1 MPNFSSKNLTNA
13 GHNAASN
20 SNYSNLVSSLKNRT
34 NISKLFFT
42 GLLLIS
48 IISCK
53 NENHNKSVSVR
64 KSQIKK
70 YNIANKQQFYYHSSN
85 NNRKYDHHVTG
96 TDENGKNVKGII
108 NIENEIAIGILKG
121 NNNTEIEIISDKVK
135 DDKIIA
141 SDINGLE
148 YKLKID

>member
-1 MPNFSSKNLTNA
+1 MSNFSSKDLKNA
-13 GHNAASN
+13 GHNTASN

-34 NISKLFFT
+34 NIFKLFFT

-48 IISCK
+48 IISCE
-53 NENHNKSVSVR
+53 NENRNKSVSIR

-70 YNIANKQQFYYHSSN
+70 YNLADKQQFYYHSSN
-85 NNRKYDHHVTG
+85 NNRKYDHRVTG

-121 NNNTEIEIISDKVK
+121 NNNTEIEIISDKII

>member
-1 MPNFSSKNLTNA
+1 MPNFSSKDLKNA
-13 GHNAASN
+13 GHNTASN

-34 NISKLFFT
+34 NIFKLFFT

-48 IISCK
+48 IISCE
-53 NENHNKSVSVR
+53 NENRNKSVSIR

-70 YNIANKQQFYYHSSN
+70 YNLADKQQFYYHSSN
-85 NNRKYDHHVTG
+85 NNRKYDHRVTG

-121 NNNTEIEIISDKVK
+121 NNNTEIEIISDKII

>member
-1 MPNFSSKNLTNA
+1 MPNFSSKDLTNA
-13 GHNAASN
+13 DHNTASN

-34 NISKLFFT
+34 NIFKLFFT

-53 NENHNKSVSVR
+53 NENRNKSVSVR

-70 YNIANKQQFYYHSSN
+70 YNLADKQQFYYHSSN
-85 NNRKYDHHVTG
+85 NNRKYDHRVTG

-121 NNNTEIEIISDKVK
+121 NNNTEIEIISDKII

>member
-1 MPNFSSKNLTNA
+1 MPNFSCKDLKNA
-13 GHNAASN
+13 GHNTASN

-34 NISKLFFT
+34 NIFKLFFT

-48 IISCK
+48 IISCE
-53 NENHNKSVSVR
+53 NENRNKSVSIR

-70 YNIANKQQFYYHSSN
+70 YNLADKQQFYYHSSN
-85 NNRKYDHHVTG
+85 NNRKYDYLVTG

-121 NNNTEIEIISDKVK
+121 NNNTEIEIISDKII

>member
-1 MPNFSSKNLTNA
+1 MPNFSSKDLTNA
-13 GHNAASN
+13 DHNTASN

-34 NISKLFFT
+34 NIFKLFFT

-53 NENHNKSVSVR
+53 NENRNKSVSIR

-70 YNIANKQQFYYHSSN
+70 YNLVDKQQFYYHSSN
-85 NNRKYDHHVTG
+85 NNRKYDHRVTG

-121 NNNTEIEIISDKVK
+121 NNNTEIEIISDKII

>member
-1 MPNFSSKNLTNA
+1 MPNFSSKDLTNA
-13 GHNAASN
+13 GYNATSN
-20 SNYSNLVSSLKNRT
+20 SNYSNLVSSLKNTT
-34 NISKLFFT
+34 NIFKLFFT

-53 NENHNKSVSVR
+53 NENRNKSVSIR

-70 YNIANKQQFYYHSSN
+70 YNLADKQQFYYHSSN
-85 NNRKYDHHVTG
+85 NNRKYDHRVTG

-121 NNNTEIEIISDKVK
+121 NNNTEIEIISDKII